1 MAIPWIS
8 TIKRKKQL
16 AVYTGSSL
24 GAWESIVKDAIREF
38 NSLSR
43 KHHLGVTL
51 VESGSPAI
59 NTGGADVSVQAVD
72 GTASFTYDGETR
84 TGSFS
89 GTAKHGLTLL
99 FSRDGFL
106 EKAAVFLPSHPQ
118 VNTPPDNKIRAVGP
132 NVMKLI
138 AIHELVH
145 ACGLENKEH
154 SPHDLFQANP
164 QVDTGN
170 TAAGDKVTIQTG
182 GKFTLMPPFVLSGPT
197 ANHIKRLWT

>member
-1 MAIPWIS
+1 MAMPWTS
-8 TIKRKKQL
+8 AIKREKEL
-16 AVYTGSSL
+16 AVYTGSSIGSWAGIL
-24 GAWESIVKDAIREF
+24 KEALREF

-51 VESGSPAI
+51 IESSKPPTDA
-59 NTGGADVSVQAVD
+59 GGADVSIESANGAV
-72 GTASFTYDGETR
+72 SFSYDGETR

-89 GTAKHGLTLL
+89 GTRLHGLTWLL
-99 FSRDGFL
+99 SRDGL
-106 EKAAVFLPSHPQ
+106 IEKAAVFLPSQPQ
-118 VNTPPDNKIRAVGP
+118 VNTPNGLRPVGP

-145 ACGLENKEH
+145 ACGLENSEH
-154 SPHDLFQANP
+154 SPNDLFQANP
-164 QVDTGN
+164 QVDPGD

-182 GKFTLMPPFVLSGPT
+182 AHVSLMPPFVLSGPT